1 VCKREG
7 WQACKQHFKRLKHM
21 SIRRIEKGMSRH
33 SFHVID
39 YIDREES
46 LNHRIILI
54 NTEKSAE

>member
-1 VCKREG
+1 
-7 WQACKQHFKRLKHM
+7 M

-46 LNHRIILI
+46 LNHRIIPI